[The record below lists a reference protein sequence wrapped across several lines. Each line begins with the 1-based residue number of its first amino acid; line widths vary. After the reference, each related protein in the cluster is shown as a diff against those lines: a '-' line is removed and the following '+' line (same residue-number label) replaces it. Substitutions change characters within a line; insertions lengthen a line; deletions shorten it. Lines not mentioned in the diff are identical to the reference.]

1 MNDNSTKR
9 IVRLDGWDIGLA
21 AFTIVLAVSLPLEQM
36 AYHADY
42 QHPLLWLTRWAGYF
56 LFTFDWF
63 RRRHDGGIWRV
74 INPLAALPL
83 GPALLIIAPGLPGW
97 LHVTAH
103 LLPMLRLLRV
113 YVVARVWQEMNPT
126 QTGLRRIATTI
137 LFIALMIHWVGCWQI
152 AVYDP
157 HTENA
162 SITLRYLQALY
173 WSVTTMTTIGYG
185 DITPDLHRPSAL
197 LFSMFI
203 MALGAA
209 AFGFIIGNIATIM
222 ANLDFARNQHLDR
235 MQKINSF
242 LRYHNIP
249 ARLRDQVHDYFGYLW
264 QTRRGFN
271 EAEILAEMPAP
282 VRREVEYHLR
292 SDIVTKVPF
301 FKGADDNMVRALV
314 ARLAPRVA
322 IPGEKIIRR
331 GEIGEAMYFI
341 AAGTVEVLG
350 PDGHPVATLT
360 DGSFFGEIALL
371 ERIPR
376 SADVRASTYCDLYT
390 LEKSSLDEVI
400 EQYPAFGRHI
410 RATAGQ
416 RHSSRDAGTDTSS

>member
-1 MNDNSTKR
+1 MNEHTGQR
-9 IVRLDGWDIGLA
+9 IIRLDRWDIGLA
-21 AFTIVLAVSLPLEQM
+21 AFTVVLAVSLPLEQM

-42 QHPLLWLTRWAGYF
+42 QHPLLWLIRWAGYV
-56 LFTFDWF
+56 LFAMDGF
-63 RRRHDGGIWRV
+63 RRRGEGGTGRYL
-74 INPLAALPL
+74 NLLAALPL
-83 GPALLIIAPGLPGW
+83 GPALLWMAPGWPDW
-97 LHVTAH
+97 VHVAAH
-103 LLPMLRLLRV
+103 LLPMLRLVRV
-113 YVVARVWQEMNPT
+113 YVVARTWQEMNPA
-126 QTGLRRIATTI
+126 QTGLRRIATTV
-137 LFIALMIHWVGCWQI
+137 LFITLMLHWVGCWQI
-152 AVYDP
+152 AVYDA

-185 DITPDLHRPSAL
+185 DITPDLERPSAL

-203 MALGAA
+203 MALGAG

-235 MQKINSF
+235 MQKINAF

-249 ARLRDQVHDYFGYLW
+249 ARLRDQVHDYFGYVW
-264 QTRRGFN
+264 RTRRGFN

-301 FKGADDNMVRALV
+301 FKGADENMVRALV
-314 ARLAPRVA
+314 ARLTPRVA

-341 AAGTVEVLG
+341 AAGNVEVLG
-350 PDGHPVATLT
+350 PDGHTVATLA

-371 ERIPR
+371 ERAPR
-376 SADVRASTYCDLYT
+376 TADVRATTYCDLYT
-390 LEKSSLDEVI
+390 LEKSSLDDVI
-400 EQYPAFGRHI
+400 GQYPEFGLHI
-410 RATAGQ
+410 RTMAARRQGKPAEG
-416 RHSSRDAGTDTSS
+416 R